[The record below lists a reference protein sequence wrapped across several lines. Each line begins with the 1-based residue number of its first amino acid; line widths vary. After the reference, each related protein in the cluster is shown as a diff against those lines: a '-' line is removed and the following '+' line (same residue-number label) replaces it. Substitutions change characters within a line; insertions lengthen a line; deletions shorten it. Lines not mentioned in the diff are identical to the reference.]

1 MYDHDFYAKMD
12 ELMVAVWKDCAV
24 QMIGTLWATMRY
36 LTLQPIRLYEYI
48 DGCIQTIRENQREEE
63 IRFQNLK
70 QNGRI

>member
-1 MYDHDFYAKMD
+1 MYDRDFYAKMD
-12 ELMVAVWKDCAV
+12 KLMAAVLKDCAV

-36 LTLQPIRLYEYI
+36 LMLQPIRWYEYT
-48 DGCIQTIRENQREEE
+48 DSCIQMMQENQREEE